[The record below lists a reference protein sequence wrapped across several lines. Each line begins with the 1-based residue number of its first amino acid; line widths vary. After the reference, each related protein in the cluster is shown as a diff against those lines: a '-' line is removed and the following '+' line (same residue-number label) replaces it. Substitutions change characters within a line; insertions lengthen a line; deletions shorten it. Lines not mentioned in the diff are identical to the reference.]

1 MNLNFQE
8 QMDKINRFNENESRK
23 MQEIKKLL
31 SSKFSFITLITSI
44 VVVVFYYILC
54 VINQIIYLE
63 NITFVGVISSLGEN
77 LLNCVFPA
85 IFIFYYLGLYK
96 RSRSDKP
103 VIGRDGELSKLF
115 SLRSYTKFFFI
126 INIIGYVSNA
136 FLYLNIENLVTQYP
150 EMFLGITDFE
160 LQASA
165 NLGIYFVVMTALYTL
180 TWFSLSRGSKKTLQ
194 SLIFD
199 STDYNYVDMYICIVL
214 LLITPIIETI
224 GTTLALFGINNPLT
238 TIYFTE
244 PILFTD
250 IMYLIYNLLCIALMI
265 LISLLFIE
273 LKKILNNVS
282 GSTNPLNDGEI
293 VYTVNLEDDK
303 E

>member
-54 VINQIIYLE
+54 VINQIIYRE

-115 SLRSYTKFFFI
+115 SSD
-126 INIIGYVSNA
+126 
-136 FLYLNIENLVTQYP
+136 IEN
-150 EMFLGITDFE
+150 IDFNE
-160 LQASA
+160 L
-165 NLGIYFVVMTALYTL
+165 M
-180 TWFSLSRGSKKTLQ
+180 
-194 SLIFD
+194 
-199 STDYNYVDMYICIVL
+199 
-214 LLITPIIETI
+214 
-224 GTTLALFGINNPLT
+224 
-238 TIYFTE
+238 
-244 PILFTD
+244 
-250 IMYLIYNLLCIALMI
+250 
-265 LISLLFIE
+265 
-273 LKKILNNVS
+273 
-282 GSTNPLNDGEI
+282 EI
-293 VYTVNLEDDK
+293 VNID
-303 E
+303 